1 MAKAKGSRKHQ
12 EKKGLNNKI
21 HNMKGRHSKNKSSA
35 NKKSKN
41 YMKRYRGQG
50 R

>member
-1 MAKAKGSRKHQ
+1 MAKSKGSSKHQ
-12 EKKGLNNKI
+12 SKKGLNDKI
-21 HNMKGRHSKNKSSA
+21 SNMKGRHSKNNSSS
-35 NKKSKN
+35 NKNSKN